1 MKINLLLFF
10 VLCTLSA
17 CTKYDEFPL
26 RPVSFE
32 IDGKTYYS
40 AKDTQTLTGNV
51 FGGAVQEPEKFMITE
66 SDNGLDL
73 HYVRRTDF
81 LNYDMGELGLEL
93 KGLDASFKTGV
104 KFLFSEKDSLA
115 AYPYV
120 YLNPVKTSLASD
132 NDLYSAVE
140 GWIEFYEI
148 NHVDNYVSGTFE
160 FKAALDDDEVCMHPD
175 TIEVRAGT
183 FRNIPF
189 VISNQEQ
196 L

>member
-1 MKINLLLFF
+1 MKKVLLLFF
-10 VLCTLSA
+10 ALGALSS
-17 CTKYDEFPL
+17 CTKYEDFPL

-32 IDGKTYYS
+32 IGGKTYYS
-40 AKDTQTLTGNV
+40 AKDTRTSPGYI
-51 FGGAVQEPEKFMITE
+51 FSGGAQEPEKFMITE

-93 KGLDASFKTGV
+93 KGLNVSFKTGV
-104 KFLFSEKDSLA
+104 KICFSEKDSLE

-120 YLNPVKTSLASD
+120 YLNPVKTSVASD
-132 NDLYSAVE
+132 YDLYSTVE

-148 NHVDNYVSGTFE
+148 NHIEKYVSGTFE
-160 FKAALDDDEVCMHPD
+160 FKAALDDDEVCVHPD
-175 TIEVRAGT
+175 TIEVRTGT

-189 VISNQEQ
+189 SISNQEQ

>member
-1 MKINLLLFF
+1 MKKVLLFF
-10 VLCTLSA
+10 SVLCAMSSCA
-17 CTKYDEFPL
+17 KYEEFPL

-32 IDGKTYYS
+32 IGGKTYYS
-40 AKDTQTLTGNV
+40 AKDTQTSPGYI
-51 FGGAVQEPEKFMITE
+51 FSGGVHEPEKFMITE

-81 LNYDMGELGLEL
+81 LNYDMGELGLQL
-93 KGLDASFKTGV
+93 KGLNVSFKTGV
-104 KFLFSEKDSLA
+104 KFRFSEKDSLA

-132 NDLYSAVE
+132 YDLYSAVE

-148 NHVDNYVSGTFE
+148 NHVDKYVSGTFE

-189 VISNQEQ
+189 EMSNQEQ